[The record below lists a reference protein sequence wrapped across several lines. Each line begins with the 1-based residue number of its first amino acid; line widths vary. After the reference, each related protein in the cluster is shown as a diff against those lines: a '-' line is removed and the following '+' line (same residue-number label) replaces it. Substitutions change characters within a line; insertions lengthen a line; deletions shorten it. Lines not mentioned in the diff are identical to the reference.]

1 MQTGYL
7 WELQRSPH
15 CDAYLSLHVTFTL
28 FSGHVE
34 LCPHKESAAM
44 HDAICLYD
52 YMSRYGKF
60 DEIRADPS
68 ADFKSKTLEQL
79 SKWRGF
85 THTFR

>member
-1 MQTGYL
+1 
-7 WELQRSPH
+7 
-15 CDAYLSLHVTFTL
+15 
-28 FSGHVE
+28 
-34 LCPHKESAAM
+34 M